1 MSLIAF
7 AAKTGAS
14 IAAEKVVSKKMDD
27 KKKSDEAKRQNA
39 ENLRKWAYG
48 EQMDPKTQKDV
59 EDGVIMA
66 EVLRNSEKFRKE
78 YGENGGKDLTS
89 EQEEALKHRCIESG
103 KAHIKS
109 RLEKG
114 EEPYNDGDFAHLKK
128 DNAKK
133 VNADIKKD
141 MKNARNGVKSHNK
154 QPATDMSQR
163 MFGHDKYNFA
173 KDRKNNKKNEVSSF
187 EQAVRSQN
195 ANLQNEANQKGL
207 HGRTGRD
214 AGVELD

>member
-27 KKKSDEAKRQNA
+27 KKKSDETKRQNA

-48 EQMDPKTQKDV
+48 EQMDPQTQKDV

-66 EVLRNSEKFRKE
+66 EVLRNSEQFRKE

-89 EQEEALKHRCIESG
+89 EQEEALKLRCIESG

-109 RLEKG
+109 RL
-114 EEPYNDGDFAHLKK
+114 
-128 DNAKK
+128 
-133 VNADIKKD
+133 
-141 MKNARNGVKSHNK
+141 
-154 QPATDMSQR
+154 
-163 MFGHDKYNFA
+163 
-173 KDRKNNKKNEVSSF
+173 
-187 EQAVRSQN
+187 
-195 ANLQNEANQKGL
+195 
-207 HGRTGRD
+207 
-214 AGVELD
+214 